1 VEKQSSSVI
10 VETDGATKNPLIGHE
25 FHYFGDRFHI
35 LESSRDTNDRSLRG
49 DYFAAPRA
57 KVPEHVHREQ
67 EERFE
72 VVSGTLGLRVG
83 GREMTLSPGQSA
95 VGPPGVPHKW
105 WNPSEDEEVHLLVG
119 LRPGRDVE
127 TWLETL
133 LGLARDGKTTR
144 TGIPKNPLQLAV
156 MLDELGRWAYVTGV
170 PMPVQKVLL
179 VPLASLAFVGRLLGY
194 KASYPEYS
202 GSELPL
208 GIEGERP
215 SEASEAMVVGIVVA
229 GVIALLALV
238 ALLRRARRSSG

>member
-1 VEKQSSSVI
+1 MSGNSIASRGEPI
-10 VETDGATKNPLIGHE
+10 ENPLIGHE

-72 VVSGTLGLRVG
+72 VVSGTLGLRVEE
-83 GREMTLSPGQSA
+83 REMTLSPGQSA

-119 LRPGRDVE
+119 LRPGRGVE